1 MASIIRLSV
10 DAAVYEYSSIIWEEL
25 AGQTPESAVY
35 CLSTGKGIIDK
46 ADDVVLNQLQ
56 EFLPRVDRF
65 VPRVRLD
72 CADANIYSTQC
83 RTLIARWR
91 RKLVN
96 VRTALL
102 RSGKVIY
109 LTDAVNHILAKP
121 YNDEIARFRSS
132 IVSELAM
139 VKEGKE
145 LTEEQQHK
153 IEEVNQKIDEQRQKL
168 RELPR
173 CTNVILTS
181 MLHEAI
187 DDMPEGKRRELDNLV
202 KMRNDC
208 LNDQH
213 TTNAKLN
220 DVKAQ
225 LRNLRNDA
233 PEEERN
239 KLQGEVKELEKKLQN
254 LAAQFEQY
262 RQQRMGILQEYYDQL
277 KPEVVAKSLKEA
289 PASFWEFF
297 NQKQTMLEVGVKM
310 ASVPKTIK
318 SNEGDAKTET
328 SKRKRK
334 QPTQVERAVAL
345 MFFPYG
351 IGSADASNFSTHLD
365 HDSQLMDEY
374 DEWTEKFTGKSITQ
388 EYRDKYAEFCRE
400 FQTIPESALASLAQ
414 EPPFVQLQ
422 RKVEQDQPQVSNYDR
437 LISALNEKAGSDK
450 TGLGIIEKND
460 SLLHTFSE
468 RQDFEEQFS
477 KIELTLKNNT
487 YVSAAFTKMR
497 EIVNNEQDIN
507 NTGSDV

>member
-1 MASIIRLSV
+1 MACMIKLSV
-10 DAAVYEYSSIIWEEL
+10 DGAVYEYSSIMWEEL

-35 CLSTGKGIIDK
+35 CLSSGKGIIDK

-109 LTDAVNHILAKP
+109 LTDAVNHLLAKP

-132 IVSELAM
+132 IVSELSM

-153 IEEVNQKIDEQRQKL
+153 IDEVNQKIDEQRQKL

-181 MLHEAI
+181 MLHEVI
-187 DDMPEGKRRELDNLV
+187 DDMPEEKRRELDSLV
-202 KMRNDC
+202 KKRNDR
-208 LNDQH
+208 LNEQN
-213 TTNAKLN
+213 TTNTKLN

-233 PEEERN
+233 PAEERN
-239 KLQGEVKELEKKLQN
+239 KLEREVEDLENILQN
-254 LAAQFEQY
+254 LAGQVEEC
-262 RQQRMGILQEYYDQL
+262 RLQRMVILQEYYDYL
-277 KPEVVAKSLKEA
+277 KPEAVAKSLKEA
-289 PASFWEFF
+289 PASFWEYF
-297 NQKQTMLEVGVKM
+297 NKKQTMLEISVKM
-310 ASVPKTIK
+310 ASVPKTTK
-318 SNEGDAKTET
+318 SNNSDDNTEST
-328 SKRKRK
+328 KRKRK
-334 QPTQVERAVAL
+334 QPTQAERAETL
-345 MFFPYG
+345 MFFPYR
-351 IGSADASNFSTHLD
+351 IGSADTSNFSAQLD
-365 HDSQLMDEY
+365 NDCQVMNKY
-374 DEWTEKFTGKSITQ
+374 DEWTEQFNGKSITP
-388 EYRDKYAEFCRE
+388 EYRKKYAEFCRK
-400 FQTIPESALASLAQ
+400 FLTIPESALASLAQ
-414 EPPFVQLQ
+414 EPPFVQQQ
-422 RKVEQDQPQVSNYDR
+422 RKVEQDHPKVSNYDR

-468 RQDFEEQFS
+468 RQDFDEQFS

-497 EIVNNEQDIN
+497 EIVNNDQDIS

>member
-1 MASIIRLSV
+1 MANMIKLKV
-10 DAAVYEYSSIIWEEL
+10 DAAVYEYSSIMWEEL
-25 AGQTPESAVY
+25 AGQTPESVVHL
-35 CLSTGKGIIDK
+35 LSCGKGIIDK

-72 CADANIYSTQC
+72 CEDGNIYSTQC

-109 LTDAVNHILAKP
+109 LTDSVNHILAKP
-121 YNDEIARFRSS
+121 YNDEIARLRSS

-145 LTEEQQHK
+145 LTEDQQHK

-187 DDMPEGKRRELDNLV
+187 DDMSEEKRRELDNLV

-213 TTNAKLN
+213 TTNTKLN

-289 PASFWEFF
+289 PASFWECF
-297 NQKQTMLEVGVKM
+297 NRKQTMLEVSVKM

-318 SNEGDAKTET
+318 SKEGDAKTET

-334 QPTQVERAVAL
+334 QPTQVERAEAL
-345 MFFPYG
+345 MLFPYG
-351 IGSADASNFSTHLD
+351 IGSADTSNFSAQLD
-365 HDSQLMDEY
+365 HDNQRMNEY

-400 FQTIPESALASLAQ
+400 FQTIPESALASLSQ
-414 EPPFVQLQ
+414 EPPFVQQQ
-422 RKVEQDQPQVSNYDR
+422 RKAADTKPTATNYDKLLELLR
-437 LISALNEKAGSDK
+437 KKAGTDA
-450 TGLGIIEKND
+450 TGCNAIDQND
-460 SLLHTFSE
+460 ALLMKFSKLP
-468 RQDFEEQFS
+468 DFEERFINLQKNLDESRYVTAVFS
-477 KIELTLKNNT
+477 I
-487 YVSAAFTKMR
+487 MR
-497 EIVNNEQDIN
+497 EAVNNH
-507 NTGSDV
+507 